1 MRGIVLAGG
10 SGTRLYPLTKATSKQ
25 LMPIYDKPMIYYP
38 ISTLM
43 LAGIREILVITTP
56 EHAQAFR
63 GLLGDGAD
71 WGIKFEYAVQDKPT
85 GIAHAFI
92 LGEDFIAGESC
103 ALILGDNLFYGMGV
117 GESLGD
123 MTKPLSGATIFCQE
137 VNDPERYGVVELDN
151 SGNVVSLTEKPEIA
165 KSNLASTGLYFYDN
179 QVVEFAKSL
188 KPSMRGEL
196 EITDLNN
203 AYLKKGLLKA
213 KVLPRGTVWL
223 DTGTFDSLAAASEF
237 VRVVEQRQKFKIS
250 CPEEV
255 AWRMGYIDSSQLRSL
270 LEKMNPS
277 NYRSYIEQVVS
288 EPN

>member
-25 LMPIYDKPMIYYP
+25 LMPVYDKPMIYYP

-85 GIAHAFI
+85 GIAEAFI

-117 GESLGD
+117 GESLGE
-123 MTKPLSGATIFCQE
+123 MTKPISGAHIFCQE
-137 VNDPERYGVVELDN
+137 VNDPERYGVVELDD
-151 SGNVVSLTEKPEIA
+151 SGNVMSITEKPQVA

-179 QVVEFAKSL
+179 QVVEMAKSL
-188 KPSMRGEL
+188 KPSTRGEI

-203 AYLKKGLLKA
+203 AYLAKKQLKA
-213 KVLPRGTVWL
+213 QVLPRGTVWL

-237 VRVVEQRQKFKIS
+237 VKVVEQRQHFKIS

-255 AWRMGYIDSSQLRSL
+255 AWRMGYITDAQLLDVARKMGSSDYAKYLANL
-270 LEKMNPS
+270 
-277 NYRSYIEQVVS
+277 I
-288 EPN
+288 